1 MKLLILGFLGLS
13 SLVCYAVIRAGGEEI
28 DHMIWREADEENV
41 PDMREDI

>member
-28 DHMIWREADEENV
+28 DHIIWREEDAEDLS
-41 PDMREDI
+41 DMRHDL